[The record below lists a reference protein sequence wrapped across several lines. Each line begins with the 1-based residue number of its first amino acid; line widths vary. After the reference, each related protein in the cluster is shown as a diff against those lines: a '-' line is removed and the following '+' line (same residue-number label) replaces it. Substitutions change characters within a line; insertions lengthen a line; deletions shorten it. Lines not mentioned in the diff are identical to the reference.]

1 MRDIIVTLIVF
12 GGLPYALARPYIGIY
27 LWSWIGY
34 MNPHRLGWGFA
45 ADFPFAAIIGLA
57 TMVGMVFSK
66 EPKRLPVTPV
76 TVVLMIFIA
85 WMAFTTIFATNSL
98 EAPEQ
103 LVKVL
108 KIQLMAFITM
118 MLIVDRRRIE
128 ILVWV
133 IVVSLGFYGVK
144 GGVFTLVTGGK
155 YMVLGPSGTFIGGN
169 TSMALAE
176 IMMLPLMRY
185 LQMRAANK
193 WVRRGLS
200 FAMALTAVS
209 IVGSYSRGAFLA
221 GAAIAAFLIMKSK
234 RRVALGFAMI
244 LLIPVVIAFMPSHYT
259 QKMETIETFEEDPSA
274 LGRIGAWEFA
284 YELAKQRFVGG
295 GFEAFIPRNYQY
307 YAPSVVEMLTTRG
320 KREASNMPDA
330 HSIYFEVLGEHGFVG
345 LALFLLLGVL
355 AWRTGTWVIRHSR
368 ASEELKWAADLAA
381 MVQVCLI
388 GYAVGGA
395 FLGLAYFDFYYHLVA
410 ILVVL
415 KEWLKKQD
423 VLLEEVGGRD
433 ALGRPLRTTPAV
445 NRGG

>member
-1 MRDIIVTLIVF
+1 MRDLIVTLIVF
-12 GGLPYALARPYIGIY
+12 GSLPYVLARPYIGIY

-45 ADFPFAAIIGLA
+45 ADFPFAAIIGLT

-66 EPKRLPVTPV
+66 EPKRLPITSVTI
-76 TVVLMIFIA
+76 VLLLFIA

-98 EAPEQ
+98 EAPQQ

-133 IVVSLGFYGVK
+133 IVVSLGFYGIK
-144 GGVFTLVTGGK
+144 GGVFTLITGGQ

-185 LQMRAANK
+185 LQMRTANK
-193 WVRRGLS
+193 WVRRGLGL
-200 FAMALTAVS
+200 AMALTAVS

-221 GAAIAAFLIMKSK
+221 GVAIAVFLIMKSK

-244 LLIPVVIAFMPSHYT
+244 LLIPVVITFMPAHYT

-295 GFEAFIPRNYQY
+295 GFEAFTPQNYHV
-307 YAPSVVEMLTTRG
+307 YAPLVVEMLVTRG
-320 KREASNMPDA
+320 KREHSNMPDA

-345 LALFLLLGVL
+345 LALFLLLGVVS
-355 AWRTGTWVIRHSR
+355 WRTGSWVIRHSR
-368 ASEELKWAADLAA
+368 SSEELKWAGDLAA

-415 KEWLKKQD
+415 KEWLKKQK
-423 VLLEEVGGRD
+423 VLTQEMGERD
-433 ALGRPLRTTPAV
+433 ALVAPLRTTPAV
-445 NRGG
+445 DRGV